1 MIREPLL
8 RMEFFE
14 TYYYANV
21 VHNVL
26 NDTMPYLR
34 NLNSWHEDREA
45 WLFLRP
51 FPKWSVLHD
60 FSQYIIEDLIYERL
74 DEVTLDT
81 IENNPRSS
89 LWIDQALAY
98 HEIKTPGF
106 RAWLEQERIDISE
119 ASQDVIHDYHNALR
133 LTGEFDTLLTQLTN
147 EVFYLLFG
155 NRALLA
161 KLNSYVS
168 GVVGRLTN
176 DDLAIEKHHLLQTD
190 GIPARMHIP
199 GWAKRAIFFRDRG
212 MCASCNT
219 DLTGIISINSAEHY
233 DHMIPLAEGGIND
246 ITNLQLLC
254 ASCNLRKGRLMLP
267 TSTHYQSWYAS
278 DA

>member
-1 MIREPLL
+1 MREPLL

-34 NLNSWHEDREA
+34 NLNSWHENREA

-74 DEVTLDT
+74 QEVSLKA
-81 IENNPRSS
+81 IKNSRRSI

-98 HEIKTPGF
+98 HQIKTPGF
-106 RAWLEQERIDISE
+106 RAWLKQEKIVLADASEDDIY
-119 ASQDVIHDYHNALR
+119 DYHNELR
-133 LTGEFDTLLTQLTN
+133 LTGEFDKLLNQLTN

-155 NRALLA
+155 NRTLLA
-161 KLNSYVS
+161 KLNYYVS
-168 GVVGRLTN
+168 GVVASLTRN
-176 DDLAIEKHHLLQTD
+176 DLAIEEHHLLKKD
-190 GIPARMHIP
+190 GNPARTHIP
-199 GWAKRAIFFRDRG
+199 EWARRAIFFRDRG
-212 MCASCNT
+212 MCASCNI
-219 DLTGIISINSAEHY
+219 DLTGIISINNAEHY
-233 DHMIPLAEGGIND
+233 DHIIPLAAGGIND

-254 ASCNLRKGRLMLP
+254 SSCNLRKGRRMLP
-267 TSTHYQSWYAS
+267 TSTHYQSWYAI
-278 DA
+278 DT

>member
-1 MIREPLL
+1 MREPLL

-26 NDTMPYLR
+26 NDTLPYLR
-34 NLNSWHEDREA
+34 NLNSWHEGREA

-60 FSQYIIEDLIYERL
+60 FAQYIIEDLIYERL
-74 DEVTLDT
+74 QEVSLEA
-81 IENNPRSS
+81 IENSHWPT
-89 LWIDQALAY
+89 LWIDQALA
-98 HEIKTPGF
+98 HHQIETPGF
-106 RAWLEQERIDISE
+106 RAWLKQEKIDLAD
-119 ASQDVIHDYHNALR
+119 ASQDVIHDYYNELR

-155 NRALLA
+155 NRTLLT

-168 GVVGRLTN
+168 GVVESLTRN
-176 DDLAIEKHHLLQTD
+176 DLVIEKHDLLRKD
-190 GIPARMHIP
+190 GIPARTHIP
-199 GWAKRAIFFRDRG
+199 EWARRAIYFRDRG

-219 DLTGIISINSAEHY
+219 DLTGIISINNAKHY
-233 DHMIPLAEGGIND
+233 DHMIPLAAGGIND

-254 ASCNLRKGRLMLP
+254 GLCNLKKGRRMLP
-267 TSTHYQSWYAS
+267 TSTNYQSWYAS